1 MKKWFLA
8 IMLLFIAAM
17 IAVGVLQATGVINL
31 RPFVIR
37 QVESIPALAPH
48 LEIYRAGRDGERRL
62 QEAMAELDA
71 VRDDLI
77 QREMELDARAK
88 ALDAEERR
96 LARDKQALDD
106 EKAELLKLRE
116 EVETVRSKFMELER
130 LRSTYAEMRGR
141 DAATIMRELR
151 PELLAF
157 ILAGMDP
164 EVAGDILANLDPK
177 LAAEITRMSLTD
189 KK

>member
-1 MKKWFLA
+1 MRKWLLA
-8 IMLLFIAAM
+8 IMFLIIAA
-17 IAVGVLQATGVINL
+17 ITAVGVLQATGVINL
-31 RPFVIR
+31 RPFIVKR
-37 QVESIPALAPH
+37 VESIPALAPH

-88 ALDAEERR
+88 ALAAEERKLTR
-96 LARDKQALDD
+96 EKQALEE
-106 EKAELLKLRE
+106 EKQDLLKLRD
-116 EVETVRSKFMELER
+116 EVETVRSKFLELER
-130 LRSTYAEMRGR
+130 LRSIYAEMRGR
-141 DAATIMRELR
+141 DAAAIMRELR
-151 PELLAF
+151 PELIAF

-164 EVAGDILANLDPK
+164 ETAGDILANLDPK